1 MTFKN
6 IHIIPKS
13 IQSYVL
19 ITIISIYAFYINWLS
34 ANMGVMVID
43 TFSFF
48 DSSFSIL
55 QNKLPIRDFWAFTG
69 IFVDYMQA
77 IFFLVFGK
85 FLSDFFLISKLCW
98 QNFDKFVIYLLQ
110 NYFILINVYLQ
121 YLKF

>member
-1 MTFKN
+1 MNFKN
-6 IHIIPKS
+6 KGIIPKS

-19 ITIISIYAFYINWLS
+19 IAIISIYAFYINWLS

-85 FLSDFFLISKLCW
+85 SWNSYVVHACFF
-98 QNFDKFVIYLLQ
+98 N
-110 NYFILINVYLQ
+110 ILTS
-121 YLKF
+121 